1 MAPNFKILPV
11 LALALLFSVPAQ
23 ADFVGFRIG
32 ASYWEPELSGDISS
46 TGDPDIDL
54 SDDLDLDDP
63 SESSLVL
70 VLEHPV
76 PFLPNLRYQ
85 GIELDSSGS
94 ESLTGGITFNGENYV
109 AGETVRSTLDLSHDD
124 LVLYYEVLDNWVNLD
139 IGLDIKSF
147 DGKVSIVGSTNTTT
161 SSIDIDETIPL
172 LYLSARFDLPFSGF
186 YVGADISTLS
196 VDDSSVDD
204 TTLKLGYESK
214 IGFGIEGGIKTF
226 SVELDDADD
235 LDTDL
240 EYDGAFV
247 NGFFNF

>member
-1 MAPNFKILPV
+1 MAPNFKKLPV
-11 LALALLFSVPAQ
+11 VALALLFSVPVQ

-32 ASYWEPELSGDISS
+32 ASYWEPELTGNIGSN
-46 TGDPDIDL
+46 GDPDIDL
-54 SDDLDLDDP
+54 SDDLGLDDP

-76 PFLPNLRYQ
+76 PLLPNLRYQ

-94 ESLTGGITFNGENYV
+94 ETLAGDITFDGETY
-109 AGETVRSTLDLSHDD
+109 AGGETVRSKLDLSHDD

-147 DGKVSIVGSTNTTT
+147 DGKVSIVGSSNTTT

-186 YVGADISTLS
+186 YVGADISTFS

-226 SVELDDADD
+226 SVELDDADG

-247 NGFFNF
+247 NGFFSF

>member
-1 MAPNFKILPV
+1 MKTRSKFLPV
-11 LALALLFSVPAQ
+11 ATLALLLSAPVQ

-32 ASYWEPELSGDISS
+32 ASYWEPELSGDFSS
-46 TGDPDIDL
+46 TGDPEIDL
-54 SDDLDLDDP
+54 SDDLGLDDP

-70 VLEHPV
+70 ILEHPV

-85 GIELDSSGS
+85 GIELDSSGR
-94 ESLTGGITFNGENYV
+94 ETLADDITFDGETFV
-109 AGETVRSTLDLSHDD
+109 GGVTVRSTLDLSHDD

-139 IGLDIKSF
+139 IGLDLKRF
-147 DGKVSIVGSTNTTT
+147 DGEASITDGITT

-196 VDDSSVDD
+196 IDDNSVDD
-204 TTLKLGYESK
+204 TTLKLGYESN

-240 EYDGAFV
+240 EYDGAFI
-247 NGFFNF
+247 NGFFHF

>member
-11 LALALLFSVPAQ
+11 VALALLFSFPVQ

-54 SDDLDLDDP
+54 SDDLGLDDP

-76 PFLPNLRYQ
+76 PFLPNLRYE
-85 GIELDSSGS
+85 GIELDSDGR
-94 ESLTGGITFNGENYV
+94 ETLTGGITFDGETY
-109 AGETVRSTLDLSHDD
+109 AGGETVRSTLDLSHDD

-147 DGKVSIVGSTNTTT
+147 DGEVSIVGSTNTTT

-235 LDTDL
+235 LDSDL

-247 NGFFNF
+247 NGFFSF

>member
-1 MAPNFKILPV
+1 MAPNFKKLPV
-11 LALALLFSVPAQ
+11 VALALLFSVPVQ

-32 ASYWEPELSGDISS
+32 ASYWEPELTGNIGSN
-46 TGDPDIDL
+46 GDPDIDL
-54 SDDLDLDDP
+54 SDDLGLDDP

-76 PFLPNLRYQ
+76 PLLPNLRYQ

-94 ESLTGGITFNGENYV
+94 ETLAGDITFDGKNYV

-147 DGKVSIVGSTNTTT
+147 DGKVSIVGSSNTTT

-186 YVGADISTLS
+186 YVGADISTFS

-226 SVELDDADD
+226 SVELDDADG

-247 NGFFNF
+247 NGFFSF